1 MRQARHLREH
11 CYRMTIDEHHQEQGI
26 LSECMRQRL
35 AEPRSV
41 EAYCRSVRLQ
51 DDGQGGQR
59 PASTCQDGD
68 NDTLGLLPYLESR
81 YVEHLLSSLAVRANY
96 MVSDGPYNK
105 IPGE

>member
-1 MRQARHLREH
+1 MRQARHLCEH

-26 LSECMRQRL
+26 LPECMRQRL

-68 NDTLGLLPYLESR
+68 NDTLGPLPNLESR
-81 YVEHLLSSLAVRANY
+81 YVKIFFLHLQ
-96 MVSDGPYNK
+96 
-105 IPGE
+105 